1 MALLQFNAQQVSPES
16 EFSPLPAGVY
26 VAQVV
31 ESDVKP
37 TKSGTGHYLQ
47 LTWKVLDGQHAGRLV
62 FDRLNIANQNETAT
76 RIGQQQLSQLCHA
89 VGVLQLQDSQQLH
102 SRPCRIKLVVKQDP
116 QYGDSNE
123 VKGYELAQGMAAHT
137 APAFVP
143 PPVQAKSATPATPWG
158 QKAA

>member
-1 MALLQFNAQQVSPES
+1 MALLSFNAQQVSPES

-123 VKGYELAQGMAAHT
+123 VKGYELAQGMAAPT
-137 APAFVP
+137 APAFAP
-143 PPVQAKSATPATPWG
+143 PPVQAKSAAPATPWG

>member
-1 MALLQFNAQQVSPES
+1 MALLNFNAQTVSPES

-31 ESDVKP
+31 ESDVKQ
-37 TKSGTGHYLQ
+37 TKNGTGHYLQ

-62 FDRLNIANQNETAT
+62 FDRLNIANANETAQK
-76 RIGQQQLSQLCHA
+76 IGQQQLSQLCHA
-89 VGVLQLQDSQQLH
+89 VGVMQLQDSQQLH
-102 SRPCRIKLVVKQDP
+102 QRPCRIKIVVRKDD

-123 VKGYELAQGMAAHT
+123 VKGYEAVAGMAAP
-137 APAFVP
+137 AVPAFVP
-143 PPVQAKSATPATPWG
+143 PPVANKPVAATPWG